1 MPSQLMEDL
10 DEIVKDRERLS
21 IENKLLRKAWDELL
35 KKYVE
40 LDRYNKY
47 INTTLRI

>member
-10 DEIVKDRERLS
+10 DELVKDCERLS
-21 IENKLLRKAWDELL
+21 IENKLLSKAWDELL